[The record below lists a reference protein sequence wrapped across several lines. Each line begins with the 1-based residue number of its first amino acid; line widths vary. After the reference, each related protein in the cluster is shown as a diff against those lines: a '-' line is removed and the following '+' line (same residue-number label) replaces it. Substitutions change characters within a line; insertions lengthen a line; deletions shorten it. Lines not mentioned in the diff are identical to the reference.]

1 MSSILRLESLY
12 RNYGY
17 RKALMPLDLDFGEGQ
32 TICILGPNGAG
43 KSSFFEA
50 LLSPLP
56 DGARLHFRGESIH
69 SDDARRRFFGSL
81 GFVGHDPG
89 LYLDL
94 TCAENLRC
102 FYSHYSKEPLSDK
115 RLNEDLE
122 WAGLGHRKDDPARA
136 LSRGMK
142 QRLGLIRSLLHDPD
156 LWLLDEPITGLDLGG
171 QELLIDMLKRRN
183 QSGLLSIA
191 ITHTDEPFLGVASRY
206 LYLRN
211 GQLVADIESAHYSET
226 ARKKVREILRKG

>member
-1 MSSILRLESLY
+1 
-12 RNYGY
+12 
-17 RKALMPLDLDFGEGQ
+17 
-32 TICILGPNGAG
+32 
-43 KSSFFEA
+43 
-50 LLSPLP
+50 
-56 DGARLHFRGESIH
+56 
-69 SDDARRRFFGSL
+69 
-81 GFVGHDPG
+81 
-89 LYLDL
+89 
-94 TCAENLRC
+94 
-102 FYSHYSKEPLSDK
+102 
-115 RLNEDLE
+115 
-122 WAGLGHRKDDPARA
+122 
-136 LSRGMK
+136 MK